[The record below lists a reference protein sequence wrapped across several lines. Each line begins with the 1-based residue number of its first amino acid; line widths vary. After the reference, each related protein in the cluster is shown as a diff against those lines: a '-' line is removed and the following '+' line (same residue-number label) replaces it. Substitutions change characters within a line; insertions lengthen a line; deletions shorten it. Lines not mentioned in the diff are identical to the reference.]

1 MFIDLMI
8 NTSKSL
14 GNRSIDGMPESHI
27 RSIVKAISWRI
38 GGTAVTFILVWLL
51 SGELRLA
58 AQIGLADTFI
68 KIGAFYVHERLWD
81 KVGLGRKRKPEYE
94 I

>member
-81 KVGLGRKRKPEYE
+81 RVGLGRRRRPEYE

>member
-1 MFIDLMI
+1 M
-8 NTSKSL
+8 SVRS
-14 GNRSIDGMPESHI
+14 RSIDCMTESHF

-38 GGTAVTFILVWLL
+38 GGTAVTFTLAWLL

-68 KIGAFYVHERLWD
+68 KIGAFYVHERMWD
-81 KVGLGRKRKPEYE
+81 RVHLGRKRRPEYE